1 MAINPSKLLRLKPIR
16 ATITASSLRGLSAPV
31 KPKITASQISSSS
44 VVANKQVLEI
54 QNSLVE
60 IVNIL
65 KAQNKFL
72 KDTSEKTR
80 KTEEAK
86 RRADVEE
93 NLEKRTGVLSK
104 AAEKILSPVKS
115 LLDKIIDFIL
125 AVFIGRA
132 LIKLIRWFS
141 DPQNKT
147 KIRSLFRFLGDH
159 WPKLLALYL
168 RFGTGLGRF
177 IGGLSSLLIR
187 GTLRIAQAAA
197 GLAARAGLKGAGK
210 VAGFLGGRYGKALAV
225 GLEVGTTVA
234 GTMAL
239 SKGIENFAGLNNIDT
254 KVPKFAGG
262 GLARFKNLF
271 GFFGGG
277 PGHVSGQK
285 GVDKIPAMLSD
296 GEFVMSRGA
305 VQKYGVGTLE
315 AMNAAGGGTNRPKIV
330 NGTAYAAGGGFLSFN
345 PLEKLLRIGSSTP
358 REGERYG
365 PPVPPFDSR
374 AYTSALTS
382 SASKLMNQQWS
393 YASQGGDPR
402 VGCAPAIN
410 EVYRKAGL
418 SIPWSSVKRINYVP
432 DIYQSLS
439 KSFVKIT
446 EPKRNPGDIVIWKD
460 SGYPAGSGKDPYG
473 HIGIVMPGG
482 KIANNSSTKGTFTN
496 LNTPNDARSWWPHT
510 KELLYFRHPKVHQ
523 SLIGEKQ
530 TKPEKNQP
538 SSQSRQSRSSPSI
551 LQRLASVFMPPAR
564 ADGARFSGGPAPN
577 TTSRPSTPMVISAST
592 AKSRNASKTSVSP
605 PMNFMPEVVYEVE
618 QPRQKVATGA
628 SGNPRVPSFSVS
640 YAGGNAEKNATIYGI
655 G

>member
-315 AMNAAGGGTNRPKIV
+315 AMNAAGGGTNIPKIV
-330 NGTAYAAGGGFLSFN
+330 NGTAYAAGGG
-345 PLEKLLRIGSSTP
+345 
-358 REGERYG
+358 
-365 PPVPPFDSR
+365 
-374 AYTSALTS
+374 
-382 SASKLMNQQWS
+382 LMS
-393 YASQGGDPR
+393 YASDMIKKHESLAALSPGTGGPGKLPDLVMAKSPEYKKLTNDTKIYPYWDNKNTPTIGWGATFYDKLRNGKRPVKMSDPPIKKSKADSMLNLHLSELIPRAKSLLPLWNKMSTAQQGTIVSFLYNAGPNSLTNGEYPKFSNALIRGDMVTASKENGRDGP
-402 VGCAPAIN
+402 PP
-410 EVYRKAGL
+410 E
-418 SIPWSSVKRINYVP
+418 RIREE
-432 DIYQSLS
+432 S
-439 KSFVKIT
+439 KLLLTGPKDLTKVEEKP
-446 EPKRNPGDIVIWKD
+446 EPKPQPGFLERVITGVRNIFSP
-460 SGYPAGSGKDPYG
+460 
-473 HIGIVMPGG
+473 
-482 KIANNSSTKGTFTN
+482 
-496 LNTPNDARSWWPHT
+496 
-510 KELLYFRHPKVHQ
+510 
-523 SLIGEKQ
+523 
-530 TKPEKNQP
+530 TKPKPKPQP
-538 SSQSRQSRSSPSI
+538 KPQPK
-551 LQRLASVFMPPAR
+551 P
-564 ADGARFSGGPAPN
+564 RFSGGPAPN
-577 TTSRPSTPMVISAST
+577 TTSRPSTPIVISAST